1 MDIENAKEK
10 NLRGDAIME
19 MEKKNAFERY
29 QKLKMERKR
38 LNDRIEDLLAERD
51 EIQSR
56 MVVDSVIASDADFPY
71 VTHMSK
77 VEGIESV
84 DDKFENHIIAM
95 ELRRVRKMQDA
106 TDAAL
111 SEIRTA
117 VDGIEDEY
125 IKSIVTYRFL
135 NGMSWRQVAF
145 RMGGGIT
152 ESGVRM
158 AYNRFIEK
166 Q

>member
-1 MDIENAKEK
+1 MQDK
-10 NLRGDAIME
+10 RAI
-19 MEKKNAFERY
+19 FERY

-56 MVVDSVIASDADFPY
+56 IAVDSVMASDQDYPY
-71 VTHMSK
+71 VEHISK
-77 VEGIESV
+77 VEGLETV
-84 DDKFENHIIAM
+84 DDKFENHIINM

-106 TDAAL
+106 TDEAL
-111 SEIRTA
+111 AEIRDV
-117 VDGIEDEY
+117 VDAIDDEY
-125 IKSIVTYRFL
+125 IKSIVTYRFIK
-135 NGMSWRQVAF
+135 GMSWRQVAF
-145 RMGGGIT
+145 RIGSGIT

-166 Q
+166 K